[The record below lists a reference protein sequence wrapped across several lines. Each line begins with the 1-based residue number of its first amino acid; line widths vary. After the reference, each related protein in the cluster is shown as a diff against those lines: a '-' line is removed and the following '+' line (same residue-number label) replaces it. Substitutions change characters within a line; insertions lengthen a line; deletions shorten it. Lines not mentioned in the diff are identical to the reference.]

1 MSDAATA
8 KSPVLRLRG
17 VTRRFGAVTAIE
29 GIDLDLYPGETLG
42 LMGDNGAGKSTLIK
56 VLSGFHEPSEGTLT
70 FDGRTVSLDSPRAA
84 RELGIETV
92 YQDLGLVDDLSI
104 ARNFFLGREPR
115 RLGGLLIDERRMNAI
130 AGRALS
136 EAGVRVR
143 DPRAAM
149 RNLSGGERQAVAIGR
164 AWHFGSRVLILDEP
178 TSALSVQ
185 ETRKVFS
192 YMDQARKKGMAV
204 VFITH
209 NLSHALQ
216 ACDRLF
222 VMHHGRAVGT
232 FPPSIG
238 RERLENL
245 ITEGPEAPA

>member
-1 MSDAATA
+1 MSASTTPLMTLQ
-8 KSPVLRLRG
+8 K

-29 GIDLDLYPGETLG
+29 GIDLELRAGETLG
-42 LMGDNGAGKSTLIK
+42 LLGDNGAGKSTLIK
-56 VLSGFHEPSEGTLT
+56 VLSGFYEPSEGQIH
-70 FDGRTVSLDSPRAA
+70 FDGKPVALDSPRTA

-115 RLGGLLIDERRMNAI
+115 RAAGLLLDEKRMNEV
-130 AGRALS
+130 AGAALA
-136 EAGVRVR
+136 ETGVRVR
-143 DPRAAM
+143 DPRAPM

-164 AWHFGSRVLILDEP
+164 AWYFGSRVLILDEP

-185 ETRKVFS
+185 ETNKVFH

-209 NLSHALQ
+209 NMSHALQ

-222 VMHHGRAVGT
+222 VIHHGRAVGT

-238 RERLENL
+238 REKLERL
-245 ITEGPEAPA
+245 ITTGQES